1 MGMGVPVEGI
11 RMDDMIRDGTGRETL
26 SKQLTDR
33 LGRRIL
39 SGEFPPGSRLPTERV
54 LAEEYRVARHVVRE
68 ALKRLETI
76 GLLRIRQGSGIYVQQ
91 MQFDTGVKLFDL
103 LLYDENRQLDGK
115 FLLDVLEFREGL
127 VRAIVRS
134 ATRRRNEADLGR
146 LKLLLDE
153 LVVTHDEEK
162 QEEIL
167 QEYYRVLVEATGNKV
182 YHMVFNT
189 LGGLLI
195 RLRRLFDLPLVGSDT
210 NLQTLRE
217 VYKAVKEGNPDEA
230 EQVVARYMAVLDKT
244 VSTILLAKQS

>member
-1 MGMGVPVEGI
+1 
-11 RMDDMIRDGTGRETL
+11 MDEVVRDGAGRETL

-39 SGEFPPGSRLPTERV
+39 LGEFPPGSRLPTERA
-54 LAEEYRVARHVVRE
+54 LAEEYGVARHVVRE
-68 ALKRLETI
+68 ALKRLEAI
-76 GLLRIRQGSGIYVQQ
+76 GLLLIRQGSGIYVQQ

-134 ATRRRNEADLGR
+134 ATRRRTDEDLAR

-153 LVVTHDEEK
+153 LVVTYDENK

-167 QEYYRVLVEATGNKV
+167 QEYYLVLVNATG
-182 YHMVFNT
+182 NT

-195 RLRRLFDLPLVGSDT
+195 RLRRMFDLPLVGSDT
-210 NLQTLRE
+210 NLQTLRS
-217 VYKAVKEGNPDEA
+217 VYNAVRRGDPDEA
-230 EQVVARYMAVLDKT
+230 EQVVARYMAILDKT